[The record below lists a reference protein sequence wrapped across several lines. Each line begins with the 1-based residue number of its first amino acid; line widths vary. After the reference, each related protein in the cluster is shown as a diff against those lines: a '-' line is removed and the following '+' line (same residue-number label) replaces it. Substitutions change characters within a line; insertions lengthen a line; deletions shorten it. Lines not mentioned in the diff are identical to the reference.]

1 MLKQR
6 YLVMQKVKD
15 AQRIGILVGTM
26 GMSGYTKIISHLKRI
41 IRKSGRQ
48 SYTIIVGKPNV
59 AKLANFSEV
68 SLTICVSFMRSIVL
82 RTVNIGK

>member
-6 YLVMQKVKD
+6 YRVVQKVKD
-15 AQRIGILVGTM
+15 ARRIGILVGTM

-59 AKLANFSEV
+59 AKLSNFSEV
-68 SLTICVSFMRSIVL
+68 SLIFCVSFMNSIVL
-82 RTVNIGK
+82 RTVYR

>member
-1 MLKQR
+1 
-6 YLVMQKVKD
+6 MQKVKD

-26 GMSGYTKIISHLKRI
+26 GMSGYKKIISHLKNI

-68 SLTICVSFMRSIVL
+68 NFAIFVCMHTI
-82 RTVNIGK
+82 NIRITHIILF

>member
-6 YLVMQKVKD
+6 YRVVQKVKD
-15 AQRIGILVGTM
+15 ARRIGILVGTM
-26 GMSGYTKIISHLKRI
+26 GMSGYTKIISHLKKI

-59 AKLANFSEV
+59 AKLSNFSEV
-68 SLTICVSFMRSIVL
+68 SLIFCVSFMNSIVL
-82 RTVNIGK
+82 RTVHR